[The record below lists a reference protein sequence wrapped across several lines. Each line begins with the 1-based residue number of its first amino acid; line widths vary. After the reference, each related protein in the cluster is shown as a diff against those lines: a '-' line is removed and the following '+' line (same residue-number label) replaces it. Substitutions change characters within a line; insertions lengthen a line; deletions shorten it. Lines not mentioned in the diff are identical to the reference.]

1 MTETIEKLAVFDG
14 DTIQIQSLDD
24 IWMTQKQMADLF
36 GKNVRT
42 INDHVE
48 KVKTELSDWEQL
60 NSTIRKKRIVQT
72 EGGREVEREVEVY
85 GFDFICQVGYKVNSV
100 AGMKFRQFATKAV
113 MEKINRD
120 LLGKD
125 EEINALSKDN
135 ESMKA
140 KLGEAVME
148 ISALEQIVDYQ
159 KQFVPNDA
167 DYGKIAPN
175 GYPRVTYQ
183 KGGFK
188 SRNGRKV
195 KLKSPYIQLDLIAI
209 GKYLTE

>member
-1 MTETIEKLAVFDG
+1 MKETIEKLAIFDG

-24 IWMTQKQMADLF
+24 IWMTQKQMAKLYDVSVPNINIHI
-36 GKNVRT
+36 GKLKKEL
-42 INDHVE
+42 D
-48 KVKTELSDWEQL
+48 TETLTSV
-60 NSTIRKKRIVQT
+60 IKKSLITATDGKSYDT
-72 EGGREVEREVEVY
+72 EIY
-85 GFDFICQVGYKVNSV
+85 GFEMICQVGYRVNTQK
-100 AGMKFRQFATKAV
+100 GIKFRDFATKAV

>member
-1 MTETIEKLAVFDG
+1 MQETIEKLAVFDG
-14 DTIQIQSLDD
+14 DTIQIQSLED
-24 IWMTQKQMADLF
+24 IWMTQKQMAEMF
-36 GKNVRT
+36 GKDVKT
-42 INDHVE
+42 INHHVIE
-48 KVKTELSDWEQL
+48 VKKELADWEGL
-60 NSTIRKKRIVQT
+60 NSVISKNEITASDGKKYNT
-72 EGGREVEREVEVY
+72 EVY
-85 GFDFICQVGYKVNSV
+85 GFEFICQVGYKVNSV

-125 EEINALSKDN
+125 EEINALLKDN

-159 KQFVPNDA
+159 KQFVPNEA

-195 KLKSPYIQLDLIAI
+195 RLKSPYIQLDLIAI